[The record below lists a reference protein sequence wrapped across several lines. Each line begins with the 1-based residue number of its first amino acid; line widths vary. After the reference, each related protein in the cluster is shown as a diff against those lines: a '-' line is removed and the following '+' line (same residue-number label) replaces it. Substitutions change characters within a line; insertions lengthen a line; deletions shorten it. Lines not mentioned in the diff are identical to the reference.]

1 MISYTVYNFL
11 HLFGLVLTTLSLG
24 YSLSALS
31 GEKRPKWIFALHGI
45 GLFLILLG
53 GFGMAARLGF
63 VRDFPIWIQY
73 KIGFWVAVGFLPL
86 ILRLTKA
93 KLIWV
98 VSSQI
103 LFLLLAAIFGIFKP
117 LV

>member
-24 YSLSALS
+24 YSLSTLS
-31 GEKRPKWIFALHGI
+31 GQRRPKWIFVLHGV

-63 VRDFPIWIQY
+63 VRDFPVWIQY
-73 KIGFWVAVGFLPL
+73 KIGFWIAIGFLPL
-86 ILRLTKA
+86 ILRWLKA
-93 KLIWV
+93 KMVWV
-98 VSSQI
+98 IVSQI
-103 LFLLLAAIFGIFKP
+103 AFLILAAIFGIFKP